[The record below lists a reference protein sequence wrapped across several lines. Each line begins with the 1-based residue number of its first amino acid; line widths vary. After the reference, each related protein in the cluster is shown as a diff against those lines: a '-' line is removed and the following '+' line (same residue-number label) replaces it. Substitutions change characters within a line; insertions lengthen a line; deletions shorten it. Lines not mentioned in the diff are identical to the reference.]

1 MLDMIKLSKRLQS
14 IADLVT
20 QGSRLADIGSDHALL
35 PVYLVQSGRCPSA
48 VAGELNRGPW
58 QAAVKGVAEAGLAN
72 AIDVRHGDGLS
83 VLNAGDADTV
93 TIAGMGGS
101 LMSMILEAGRQEGKL
116 EGVKELVL
124 QPNVGEDLVRKW
136 LIRHRF
142 ALQNETIMEED
153 GRIYE
158 VLRAVRTAD
167 ADSHNE
173 ALYDPSFL
181 PLELTE
187 SEGRELLFAMG
198 PLLLRNPAECFVRKW
213 ELELS
218 KLERIC
224 GQMGQSGTQ
233 EAREKEA
240 AFRQQINLIR
250 EVLACLPTVKPSSS

>member
-1 MLDMIKLSKRLQS
+1 MIKLSKRLQS

-20 QGSRLADIGSDHALL
+20 SGSRIADIGSDHALL

-48 VAGELNRGPW
+48 IAGELNKGPW

-72 AIDVRHGDGLS
+72 VIDVRHGDGMS

-101 LMSMILEAGRQEGKL
+101 LMSMILEAGWQGGKL
-116 EGVKELVL
+116 EQVKELVL
-124 QPNVGEDLVRKW
+124 QPNVGEDLVRRW
-136 LIRHRF
+136 LVERRF
-142 ALQNETIMEED
+142 ALQNEIIMEED

-158 VLRAVRTAD
+158 VLHAIKAAN

-181 PLELTE
+181 PLKLTE
-187 SEGRELLFAMG
+187 PEGKELLYAMG
-198 PLLLRNPAECFVRKW
+198 PLLLREPTACLVRKW
-213 ELELS
+213 QLELA

-224 GQMGQSGTQ
+224 GQMLQSDTS

-240 AFRQQINLIR
+240 AFRQEMNLIG